1 MKYARSVLNKLNQS
15 NYEKLNYDLTEYLNN
30 YIENENI
37 QIKISYQFV
46 DTVKEKFHIIRE
58 FEKYELLV

>member
-1 MKYARSVLNKLNQS
+1 LKYARSVLNKLNQS